1 VEFVART
8 KAVRLPTP
16 LAAPKLENLLADG
29 MTLPFRAGTSARPA
43 GSSKRKFT
51 PCSRTYE
58 DAHREGGNAAA
69 PRTSPMVGA
78 QTGASLVKEHRR
90 AELKG

>member
-8 KAVRLPTP
+8 MAARLPTLP
-16 LAAPKLENLLADG
+16 VALELENLLADG

-69 PRTSPMVGA
+69 PRTSPMLGA
-78 QTGASLVKEHRR
+78 
-90 AELKG
+90 